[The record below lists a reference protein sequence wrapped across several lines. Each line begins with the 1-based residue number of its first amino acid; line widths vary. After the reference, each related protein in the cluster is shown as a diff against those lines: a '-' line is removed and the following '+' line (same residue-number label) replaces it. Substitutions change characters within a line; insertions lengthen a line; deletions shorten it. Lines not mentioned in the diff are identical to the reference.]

1 MKPSRL
7 LLMLFAPFALCT
19 IAAMPR
25 AETQPQ
31 WKFAA
36 PLPTAV
42 GEIYGTSIG
51 GKIYVLGGLD
61 DRPGIIAPDG
71 YNWEYDPAANKWTA
85 RKKMPRPA
93 HHIMIAPYQNKIYV
107 FGGFVRPTAYP
118 AWQPINSA
126 WVYDPATDSWKALAP
141 MPTPRGAG
149 QAVALD
155 GKIYVIGGA
164 MSNKPGHPGTPIGLG
179 SPEQLVVG
187 TVEVYDPATN
197 TWQTRA
203 PMPTPR
209 NHFLAAAADGKIYA
223 LDGRTGSCFVTKSG
237 STDLVEQYDPVNNI
251 WTLVGRDVIPRGDV
265 VGAAHD
271 GLIYVAGGE
280 GQNFAQKYTIWLVEA
295 FNPATRTWTRL
306 PHMQIARHGF
316 AAAFVGNQLHVMG
329 GGFQSDGMPRVD
341 TSTATQE
348 VLDLGK

>member
-1 MKPSRL
+1 
-7 LLMLFAPFALCT
+7 
-19 IAAMPR
+19 
-25 AETQPQ
+25 
-31 WKFAA
+31 
-36 PLPTAV
+36 
-42 GEIYGTSIG
+42 
-51 GKIYVLGGLD
+51 
-61 DRPGIIAPDG
+61 
-71 YNWEYDPAANKWTA
+71 
-85 RKKMPRPA
+85 RPA
-93 HHIMIAPYQNKIYV
+93 HHIMIASLQNKIYV
-107 FGGFVRPTAYP
+107 FGGFVRPAAYP
-118 AWQPINSA
+118 AWQPISNA
-126 WVYDPATDSWKALAP
+126 WVYDPATNSWKALAP

-164 MSNKPGHPGTPIGLG
+164 MSNRPGHPGTPIGLG

-187 TVEVYDPATN
+187 TVEVYDPAAN

-209 NHFLAAAADGKIYA
+209 NHFLAAAVNGKIYA

-237 STDLVEQYDPVNNI
+237 STGLVEQYDPATNL
-251 WTLVGRDVIPRGDV
+251 WTLVGHDVIPRGDV

-280 GQNFAQKYTIWLVEA
+280 GQNFAQKYTIWLVDA

-316 AAAFVGNQLHVMG
+316 AAAFVGNQLHVIG

-341 TSTATQE
+341 PTTATQE